1 MPAPGLLSCVA
12 TICSPR
18 MPFYLTSNMQR
29 FLFLSLLV
37 LAVMQETAYAQG
49 GKQEAPIYYAV
60 GRPAMI
66 FSQPDSTRPYVALDL
81 LEPVY
86 LLEEMEE
93 WYRVR
98 TENGAEGYVAAGT
111 LSNVWIR
118 VDKRKQM
125 VYLYRGGKLHEKM
138 PADFSNNTF
147 LDKQRRGSQLAPDH
161 WRTPE
166 GYFYVVDK
174 NPASR
179 FYRALILNYPNVE
192 DARHGLRQGTISQ
205 AEYEAILRAD
215 SMHTRPPMDTALGGL
230 IEIHGDG
237 TGLQTN
243 WTRGCVAVQNN
254 HMNQLWR
261 WARVGTPVLIE

>member
-1 MPAPGLLSCVA
+1 MH
-12 TICSPR
+12 
-18 MPFYLTSNMQR
+18 R
-29 FLFLSLLV
+29 FLFFSLLV
-37 LAVMQETAYAQG
+37 FATMQEAAHAQAG
-49 GKQEAPIYYAV
+49 ERGTPVYYAV
-60 GRPAMI
+60 NRPAMI
-66 FSQPDSTRPYVALDL
+66 FSEPDSTRPYVELDL

-86 LLEEMEE
+86 LLDEVEG

-98 TENGAEGYVAAGT
+98 TRNGAEGYVAAGT

-125 VYLYRGGKLHEKM
+125 VYLYRGEKLQKKM
-138 PADFSNNTF
+138 PADFSYNTF
-147 LDKQRRGSQLAPDH
+147 SDKQHRGSQLAPDH

-174 NPASR
+174 NPASQ
-179 FYRALILNYPNVE
+179 FYRALVLNYPNAE
-192 DARHGLRQGTISQ
+192 DARYGLRQGTISR
-205 AEYEAILRAD
+205 ADYEAILKAD
-215 SMHTRPPMDTALGGL
+215 STHTRPPMDTALGGL

-254 HMNQLWR
+254 HMNRLWR